1 MALAILQRIR
11 PAVPEKSA
19 EIMKNTIFVIIRIP
33 AVLSMPCTGSMQQ
46 AAASLP
52 RRRLLRNI
60 SFTNHSARFFLMP

>member
-46 AAASLP
+46 AAA
-52 RRRLLRNI
+52 R
-60 SFTNHSARFFLMP
+60 